1 MHANFNGV
9 WLRKVTSLKT
19 TIERVGLKRTSFRVM
34 ESPLTELEQVLH
46 LGAPAL
52 LILSPAEIKGHIV
65 HYSAELHFG
74 YEISIDESV

>member
-1 MHANFNGV
+1 M
-9 WLRKVTSLKT
+9 
-19 TIERVGLKRTSFRVM
+19 
-34 ESPLTELEQVLH
+34 ELEQVLH

-52 LILSPAEIKGHIV
+52 LILSSAEIKGHIV